1 MNYLFL
7 HMCSGY
13 RRTNEKVI
21 TGKGIALFTHTNTA
35 TDYSDV
41 YPRAEFLFCFLF
53 YLVVMIIIIVLL
65 CFIIKIINN
74 PLTAGK
80 INLYIFRILSNKIM
94 NILYF

>member
-1 MNYLFL
+1 MYAQPVNYLFL

-41 YPRAEFLFCFLF
+41 YPLAEFFILFYFYFISSLLLSLLFFLF
-53 YLVVMIIIIVLL
+53 IVFYHLD
-65 CFIIKIINN
+65 
-74 PLTAGK
+74 
-80 INLYIFRILSNKIM
+80 Y
-94 NILYF
+94 